1 MINAASKKY
10 NLNPHK
16 SILVGDRLSDMIS
29 GCRSGIRTLVHVK
42 TGHGAIEYKNIL
54 NFCKDDFLDLIHLSP
69 K

>member
-42 TGHGAIEYKNIL
+42 TGHGAIEYKNI
-54 NFCKDDFLDLIHLSP
+54 
-69 K
+69 